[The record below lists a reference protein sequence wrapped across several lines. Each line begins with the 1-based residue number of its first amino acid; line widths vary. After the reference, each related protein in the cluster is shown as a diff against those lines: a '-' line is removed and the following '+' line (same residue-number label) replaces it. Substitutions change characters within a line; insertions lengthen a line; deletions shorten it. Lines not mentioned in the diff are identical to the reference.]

1 LRSVFLHVTR
11 FSIPGSQVRTSPYAR
26 KVNSDRPLPA
36 IQTEDFAAPPPDPQ
50 VGNLVVRRSLRLGL
64 QIAILLCLT
73 ILVYANSLSNGFTMD
88 DELYVQRNPQVT
100 EHTLWLLFQ
109 PNTISNVF
117 RPVTFATLALNW
129 TAAGYK
135 PFGYHLVNMFLHAG
149 VVVLLLLVLR
159 SVLERPP
166 GGALISFAAA
176 LLFAVHPIH
185 TEAVS
190 SVVGRSELL
199 AAGFLLAAWLFHL
212 QDRWPLALLAFA
224 LALLSKESAIGL
236 LPLALAGD
244 YAKGKLKHSIG
255 YAGIAGVTLLYV
267 AALWKVQGGHFGA
280 ASVSVLDNPLTL
292 LPAHLRILNAIRIA
306 WKYVG
311 LLIFPRTLS
320 CDYSY
325 NQILLYGNLRHLLLP
340 TVAAVG
346 VVVLWIVVILKRQA
360 GFLVAG
366 AIYFVGFA
374 ATSNIVTRTGT
385 IFAERL
391 AYFPSAGFCLFIA
404 ILCVWLVNRH
414 RFAGIALT
422 AVLVTGFAARTFA
435 RNRDWR
441 DNTALYM
448 SAADAVPN
456 SAKMR
461 ASRGIVYLG
470 KNDLER
476 SRSDLQ
482 AALAINPDYP
492 DAVETLGL
500 LELRS
505 GNREAALK
513 YLRKALEMSSLK
525 DFDYDHRAANLAAL
539 LIEMGNLDEAMKLLN
554 RRIAESPN
562 YSRLWSNRAALRV
575 ALGQFAEGL
584 ADAKT
589 ALRLDPHN
597 EQARKVLEHPQATG
611 LH

>member
-1 LRSVFLHVTR
+1 MS
-11 FSIPGSQVRTSPYAR
+11 
-26 KVNSDRPLPA
+26 SDSLVQATPAEDLAAPLPSV
-36 IQTEDFAAPPPDPQ
+36 Q
-50 VGNLVVRRSLRLGL
+50 VGYADVRSPRLGP
-64 QIAILLCLT
+64 QIAILLGLT
-73 ILVYANSLSNGFTMD
+73 ILVYANSLFNGFTMD

-100 EHTLWLLFQ
+100 EHTLRLLFQ
-109 PNTISNVF
+109 PNAISNVF

-129 TAAGYK
+129 TVAGYK
-135 PFGYHLVNMFLHAG
+135 PFGYHLVNIVLHAG

-159 SVLERPP
+159 RVLKGLPS
-166 GGALISFAAA
+166 GALICFVGA

-212 QDRWPLALLAFA
+212 QDRWLLALLAFA

-244 YAKGKLKHSIG
+244 FAQGKLKHWIR

-280 ASVSVLDNPLTL
+280 ASVSMLDNPLTL
-292 LPAHLRILNAIRIA
+292 LPLHLRILNAVRIA

-325 NQILLYGNLRHLLLP
+325 NQILMYGNLRHLLLP

-346 VVVLWIVVILKRQA
+346 AAALWIFAFCKRQA
-360 GFLVAG
+360 YFLVAG
-366 AIYFVGFA
+366 AIYFAGFA

-391 AYFPSAGFCLFIA
+391 AYFPSAGFCLA
-404 ILCVWLVNRH
+404 AASLCIWLANRH
-414 RFAGIALT
+414 RFAGIAMM
-422 AVLVTGFAARTFA
+422 AVVVTVFGVRTSA

-441 DNTALYM
+441 DNTSLYM
-448 SAADAVPN
+448 SAAEAVPN

-461 ASRGIVYLG
+461 ASRGMVYLG
-470 KNDLER
+470 KNDFER

-482 AALAINPDYP
+482 AALAIDPDYP
-492 DAVETLGL
+492 DAVEALGL

-505 GNREAALK
+505 GNRESALE
-513 YLRKALEMSSLK
+513 YLRKALKMSSLK
-525 DFDYDHRAANLAAL
+525 DFEYDYRAANLAAL
-539 LIEMGNLDEAMKLLN
+539 LIEMGKLDESMKLLN
-554 RRIAESPN
+554 RRIDESPN

-584 ADAKT
+584 ADAKA

-597 EQARKVLEHPQATG
+597 EQARKVLEHPQAIA